1 VKIDSRVP
9 VLVGRLDQAAPGD
22 ALLFE
27 GQAQQ
32 TILPASRFSPQRAH
46 ALGCTCCVSRSPS
59 ARALTALLHDRARGR
74 IAFFQRV
81 LVVTSSPDGQA
92 EVTAALLRDP
102 VVSACF
108 RPVV

>member
-1 VKIDSRVP
+1 
-9 VLVGRLDQAAPGD
+9 
-22 ALLFE
+22 
-27 GQAQQ
+27 
-32 TILPASRFSPQRAH
+32 
-46 ALGCTCCVSRSPS
+46 
-59 ARALTALLHDRARGR
+59 LLHDRARGR

-102 VVSACF
+102 VVSAYF